1 MLVVLNQHC
10 RPDSVANA
18 FTTLMS
24 LFNDVR
30 SDSESILE
38 FCSCFDGSVM
48 DMSQCKVI
56 TPPILLV
63 MIFLC
68 ILHLH
73 YSDILDQFHSRYKA
87 LEDATIESV
96 VADDAYHDSFQLV
109 DSDKK
114 PPGSHG
120 PKAAVANVDKQ
131 GNEWTTPFEWL
142 SSYNVGC
149 IKTCWTRAVAGTGIC
164 PICHRAEKPWHVPA
178 NCPLLKELNLKLV
191 SGPPSL
197 SSAPAP
203 GGPPAPALAP
213 AASAAPSP
221 SPSPGGG
228 RCFG

>member
-24 LFNDVR
+24 FFNDVR

-68 ILHLH
+68 ILHLR
-73 YSDILDQFHSRYKA
+73 YSDILGQFHSRYKA

-96 VADDAYHDSFQLV
+96 VGDDAYHDSFQLV
-109 DSDKK
+109 DSDNKH
-114 PPGSHG
+114 PGSRG
-120 PKAAVANVDKQ
+120 P
-131 GNEWTTPFEWL
+131 PFEWL

-164 PICHRAEKPWHVPA
+164 PICHREEKPWHVPA